1 MKRPV
6 TSLCRRPGKKDRL
19 RGSLSP
25 MREQFPPTGTLRGG
39 QAELPGKSRP
49 NEGSKTV
56 PGGGQGCAQAAPMG
70 EWRTSCAG
78 WCLEGAAL
86 GARRGRGHAW
96 AQKTAPSG
104 GRELCADCAHG
115 GMADIMCGVVSG
127 RCRTEHTPGQRV
139 RPGAKQPP
147 ARAGDCAQAAPMW
160 EWRAMGCLVPG
171 RHRTGRTPGQRAR
184 PGAKTAPGGG
194 RRLSGCGIWVLLAP
208 GDPCDLDAQ
217 GGQHS
222 QAEDHAQLSQ
232 GEICHQEQA
241 MQSGDQQHS
250 QEQQHAHTEGSQ

>member
-19 RGSLSP
+19 RGSLSL
-25 MREQFPPTGTLRGG
+25 MREQFPPIETLCGG

-49 NEGSKTV
+49 DEGSKTA
-56 PGGGQGCAQAAPMG
+56 PG
-70 EWRTSCAG
+70 
-78 WCLEGAAL
+78 
-86 GARRGRGHAW
+86 
-96 AQKTAPSG
+96 G

-115 GMADIMCGVVSG
+115 RAAGIGVLVPGRRRTGHTPGQRARSGTKTVPGEGRGLCAGCAHGRAADIVCGVVSG
-127 RCRTEHTPGQRV
+127 KH
-139 RPGAKQPP
+139 
-147 ARAGDCAQAAPMW
+147 
-160 EWRAMGCLVPG
+160 
-171 RHRTGRTPGQRAR
+171 HTGRTPGQRAH

-222 QAEDHAQLSQ
+222 QTEDHAQLSQ

-250 QEQQHAHTEGSQ
+250 QEQQHAHAEGSQ